1 MVSDPNETTTYE
13 EDLENNQ
20 DILEM
25 KEEIMEGVRT
35 VLEEASD
42 FASSFEAYSYLW
54 LDDRQTYMS
63 QFLSYGRQLTGE
75 EMDLVA
81 AGDSMQPELSTPKM
95 DLFREQVK
103 NFLQTI
109 TALQTYHTKF

>member
-1 MVSDPNETTTYE
+1 M
-13 EDLENNQ
+13 ENNQ

-25 KEEIMEGVRT
+25 KEEIIEGVKT

-63 QFLSYGRQLTGE
+63 QFLSYGRQLTPE
-75 EMDLVA
+75 EMDLVT
-81 AGDSMQPELSTPKM
+81 AGDAMQPEMSPPKM
-95 DLFREQVK
+95 DLFREQVR
-103 NFLQTI
+103 
-109 TALQTYHTKF
+109 